1 MNVEESAKNLL
12 KLVEG
17 YRSQECREAMD
28 KARAEAASILRR
40 AWRREREHLHSSVQA
55 ERSRARALIQAA
67 QAERATRERASGDRQ
82 NAVLLAEAWPRLRA
96 LLLARWRDPAGRET
110 WVARALDQ
118 ARRSL
123 PAGPW
128 TVRHAPDWAPPEA
141 PGPSLALAAGTK
153 GGGQALRFLAD
164 PGIAAGLIVE
174 GGAAVLDAS
183 LDGLLADRQRLEA
196 RLLALLAAREAGH
209 GAASA
214 TAAAGLGSPPA
225 DHPAPGAAPKAQE
238 RRP

>member
-28 KARAEAASILRR
+28 KARAEAAEILRR
-40 AWRREREHLHSSVQA
+40 AWRREREHLHASVQA

-82 NAVLLAEAWPRLRA
+82 NAVLLAQAWPRLRA
-96 LLLARWRDPAGRET
+96 LLLARWRDPAGREI
-110 WVARALDQ
+110 WVAGALDQ
-118 ARRSL
+118 ARTSL
-123 PAGPW
+123 PPGPW
-128 TVRHAPDWAPPEA
+128 TVRHAPDWALPEA
-141 PGPSLALAAGTK
+141 AGPSLALMAGPK
-153 GGGQALRFLAD
+153 GEGRALRFLAD

-196 RLLALLAAREAGH
+196 RLLALLAAREGGH
-209 GAASA
+209 RAASA
-214 TAAAGLGSPPA
+214 TAAAGLASPPS
-225 DHPAPGAAPKAQE
+225 DHRAVGAARGAEEHCP
-238 RRP
+238 